1 MSRRDVQLQQMRE
14 QQLVET
20 TSRIYAST
28 VAEVLFEAG
37 IPKEDIEY
45 VLSQVMG
52 KAENLSKGY
61 IDVDT
66 YVESVEEKKEY
77 TYDYRRTS
85 SKLEASEKNG

>member
-37 IPKEDIEY
+37 VPKEDIEY
-45 VLSQVMG
+45 VLSQVMN
-52 KAENLSKGY
+52 KAEDLSKGY

-66 YVESVEEKKEY
+66 YVESVEEKTGITLK
-77 TYDYRRTS
+77 
-85 SKLEASEKNG
+85 

>member
-1 MSRRDVQLQQMRE
+1 MSRRDVQLQQMRD

-37 IPKEDIEY
+37 VPKEDIEY
-45 VLSQVMG
+45 VLSQVMS
-52 KAENLSKGY
+52 KAEDLSKGY

-66 YVESVEEKKEY
+66 YVESVEEK
-77 TYDYRRTS
+77 TGIT
-85 SKLEASEKNG
+85 LT

>member
-14 QQLVET
+14 QRLVET

-37 IPKEDIEY
+37 LPKEDIEY
-45 VLSQVMG
+45 VLSQVMS
-52 KAENLSKGY
+52 KAEDLSKGY

-66 YVESVEEKKEY
+66 YVESVEEKTGITVK
-77 TYDYRRTS
+77 
-85 SKLEASEKNG
+85 

>member
-37 IPKEDIEY
+37 VPKEDIEY

-52 KAENLSKGY
+52 KAEDLSKGY

-66 YVESVEEKKEY
+66 YVESV
-77 TYDYRRTS
+77 
-85 SKLEASEKNG
+85 

>member
-66 YVESVEEKKEY
+66 NVESVEEKTGITLK
-77 TYDYRRTS
+77 
-85 SKLEASEKNG
+85 

>member
-66 YVESVEEKKEY
+66 YVESVEEKTGITLK
-77 TYDYRRTS
+77 
-85 SKLEASEKNG
+85 

>member
-1 MSRRDVQLQQMRE
+1 MSRRDVQLHQMRE

-66 YVESVEEKKEY
+66 YVESVEEKTGITLK
-77 TYDYRRTS
+77 
-85 SKLEASEKNG
+85 

>member
-20 TSRIYAST
+20 TSRIYASP

-37 IPKEDIEY
+37 VPKEDIEY

-52 KAENLSKGY
+52 KAEDLSKGY

-66 YVESVEEKKEY
+66 YVESVEEKTGITLK
-77 TYDYRRTS
+77 
-85 SKLEASEKNG
+85 

>member
-1 MSRRDVQLQQMRE
+1 MSRRDVQLQQIRE

-37 IPKEDIEY
+37 VPKEDIEY

-52 KAENLSKGY
+52 KAEDLSKGY

-66 YVESVEEKKEY
+66 YVESVEEKTGITLK
-77 TYDYRRTS
+77 
-85 SKLEASEKNG
+85 

>member
-37 IPKEDIEY
+37 VPKEDIEY
-45 VLSQVMG
+45 VLSKVMG
-52 KAENLSKGY
+52 KAEDLSKGY

-66 YVESVEEKKEY
+66 YVESVEEKTGITLK
-77 TYDYRRTS
+77 
-85 SKLEASEKNG
+85 

>member
-37 IPKEDIEY
+37 VPKEDIED

-52 KAENLSKGY
+52 KAEDLSKGY

-66 YVESVEEKKEY
+66 YVESVEEKTGITLK
-77 TYDYRRTS
+77 
-85 SKLEASEKNG
+85 

>member
-14 QQLVET
+14 QRLIET

-37 IPKEDIEY
+37 LPKEDIEY
-45 VLSQVMG
+45 VLSQVMS
-52 KAENLSKGY
+52 KAEDLSKGY

-66 YVESVEEKKEY
+66 YVESVEEKKQE
-77 TYDYRRTS
+77 S
-85 SKLEASEKNG
+85 L

>member
-20 TSRIYAST
+20 TSKIYAST

-37 IPKEDIEY
+37 VPKEDIEY

-52 KAENLSKGY
+52 KAEDLSKGY

-66 YVESVEEKKEY
+66 YVESVEEKTGITLK
-77 TYDYRRTS
+77 
-85 SKLEASEKNG
+85 

>member
-14 QQLVET
+14 QRLVET
-20 TSRIYAST
+20 TSKIYAST

-37 IPKEDIEY
+37 VPKEDIEY

-52 KAENLSKGY
+52 KAEDLSKGY

-66 YVESVEEKKEY
+66 YVESVEEKTGITLK
-77 TYDYRRTS
+77 
-85 SKLEASEKNG
+85 

>member
-37 IPKEDIEY
+37 VPKEDVEY

-52 KAENLSKGY
+52 KAEDLSKGY

-66 YVESVEEKKEY
+66 YVESVEEKTGITLK
-77 TYDYRRTS
+77 
-85 SKLEASEKNG
+85 

>member
-37 IPKEDIEY
+37 VPKEDIEY

-52 KAENLSKGY
+52 KAEDLSKGY
-61 IDVDT
+61 IDVNT
-66 YVESVEEKKEY
+66 YVESVEEKTGITLK
-77 TYDYRRTS
+77 
-85 SKLEASEKNG
+85 

>member
-20 TSRIYAST
+20 TSKIYAST

-37 IPKEDIEY
+37 LPKEDIEY
-45 VLSQVMG
+45 VLSQVMN
-52 KAENLSKGY
+52 KAEDLSKGY

-66 YVESVEEKKEY
+66 YVESVEEKTGITLK
-77 TYDYRRTS
+77 
-85 SKLEASEKNG
+85 

>member
-37 IPKEDIEY
+37 VPKEDIEY
-45 VLSQVMG
+45 ALSQVMG
-52 KAENLSKGY
+52 KAEDLSKGY

-66 YVESVEEKKEY
+66 YVESVEEKTGITLK
-77 TYDYRRTS
+77 
-85 SKLEASEKNG
+85 

>member
-37 IPKEDIEY
+37 VPKEDIEY

-52 KAENLSKGY
+52 QAEDLSKGY

-66 YVESVEEKKEY
+66 YVESVEEKTGITLK
-77 TYDYRRTS
+77 
-85 SKLEASEKNG
+85 

>member
-66 YVESVEEKKEY
+66 YVESVEEKKNIPMITEEH
-77 TYDYRRTS
+77 
-85 SKLEASEKNG
+85 LLN

>member
-20 TSRIYAST
+20 TSKIYAST
-28 VAEVLFEAG
+28 VAEVLSEAG
-37 IPKEDIEY
+37 LPKEDIEY

-52 KAENLSKGY
+52 KAEDLSKGY

-66 YVESVEEKKEY
+66 YVESVEEKTGITLK
-77 TYDYRRTS
+77 
-85 SKLEASEKNG
+85 

>member
-1 MSRRDVQLQQMRE
+1 MSRRYVQLQQMRE

-37 IPKEDIEY
+37 VPKEDIEY

-52 KAENLSKGY
+52 KAEDLSKGY

-66 YVESVEEKKEY
+66 YLESVEEKTGITLK
-77 TYDYRRTS
+77 
-85 SKLEASEKNG
+85 

>member
-28 VAEVLFEAG
+28 VAEVLIEAG
-37 IPKEDIEY
+37 VPKEDIEY

-52 KAENLSKGY
+52 KAEDLSKGY

-66 YVESVEEKKEY
+66 YVESVEEKTGITLK
-77 TYDYRRTS
+77 
-85 SKLEASEKNG
+85 